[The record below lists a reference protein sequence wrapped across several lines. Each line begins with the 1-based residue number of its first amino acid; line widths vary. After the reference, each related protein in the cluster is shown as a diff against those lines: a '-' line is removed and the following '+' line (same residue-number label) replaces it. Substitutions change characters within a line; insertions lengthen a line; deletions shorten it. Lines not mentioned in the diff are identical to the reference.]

1 MIRAACAI
9 SSSAVLAG
17 VSLMISELL
26 LIAVVPV
33 LAQVDEGRQPVL
45 VSGGVSTEFN
55 CCWEVVN
62 LDADP
67 VCEFEIP
74 AHGTYDAEIPPGW
87 QCSADGLRF
96 RVWSTSPDTDL
107 RRGDKESFSL
117 HLKSGWSVAQGRA
130 DAIVRTRSGQTIIV
144 PDVVTT
150 RKGMP
155 LGPLPVLGTFGGG
168 LLLMI
173 LISRRRGKRAANQ
186 AEEPPAEEAPTG

>member
-1 MIRAACAI
+1 M
-9 SSSAVLAG
+9 SGSAVLAG

-33 LAQVDEGRQPVL
+33 LAQVDAGRRPVL
-45 VSGGVSTEFN
+45 VSGNVSTEFN
-55 CCWEVVN
+55 CSWEVEN
-62 LDADP
+62 RTADP

-74 AHGTYDAEIPPGW
+74 AHGANVAEIPLGW
-87 QCSADGLRF
+87 QYVADGHRF
-96 RVWSTSPDTDL
+96 RVWSTSPQTDL
-107 RRGDKESFSL
+107 WHGDKELFAL
-117 HLKSGWSVAQGRA
+117 QLKFGWSVTLGHA
-130 DAIVRTRSGQTIIV
+130 DAIVRTRSGKTIIV

-155 LGPLPVLGTFGGG
+155 LGPLPVVGIFGGG

-173 LISRRRGKRAANQ
+173 LISRRRKKRAADQ